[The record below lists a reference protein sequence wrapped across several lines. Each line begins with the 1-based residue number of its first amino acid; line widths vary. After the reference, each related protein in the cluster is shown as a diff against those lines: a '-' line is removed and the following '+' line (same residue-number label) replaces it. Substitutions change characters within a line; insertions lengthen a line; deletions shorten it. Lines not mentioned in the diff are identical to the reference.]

1 MTTKEVYVAYDGKE
15 FDNPSNCKKYER
27 YSLKASAGD
36 AFKSIKTLVANSAI
50 ANQNCTECPF
60 CNVAL
65 ICLTNFRLV
74 SGMLKG
80 F

>member
-1 MTTKEVYVAYDGKE
+1 MTTKYIAYDGKE
-15 FDNPSNCKKYER
+15 FGNPSNCKKYER

-60 CNVAL
+60 CNV
-65 ICLTNFRLV
+65 
-74 SGMLKG
+74 
-80 F
+80 